1 MNLREFRYSKGL
13 QRQYVSSQ
21 IDISGKHLND
31 IEIGKVNLTD
41 KIASKLSTLYN
52 VEISTIKSMYEE
64 GKNEKKRNT
73 KKTSA
78 AS

>member
-73 KKTSA
+73 KK
-78 AS
+78 

>member
-13 QRQYVSSQ
+13 QRKYVSSQ
-21 IDISGKHLND
+21 INISGKHLND

-64 GKNEKKRNT
+64 GKNEKK
-73 KKTSA
+73 KKY
-78 AS
+78 